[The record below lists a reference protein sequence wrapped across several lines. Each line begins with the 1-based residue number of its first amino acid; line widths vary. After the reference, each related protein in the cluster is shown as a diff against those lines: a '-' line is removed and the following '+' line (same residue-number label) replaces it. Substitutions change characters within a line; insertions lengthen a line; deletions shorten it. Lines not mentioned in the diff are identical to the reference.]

1 MKTAIRADLLDFTA
15 APSWG
20 SPSDA
25 GVRWR
30 PDHWLLI
37 DEAGRIAGAQT
48 TDPGPDWQRHDHRG
62 RLLMPGFIDSHVH
75 APQLDVIAS
84 WGTSLLDWLNTYT
97 FPAELRQADPA
108 VAQATSASFLDA
120 LLAHGTTA
128 AVVFPTVHKAATDA
142 LFEAASARG
151 MRLIAGKV
159 LMDRHAPPA
168 LCDDVAGAE
177 RDCEALIQRW
187 HGQGRNAYAVT
198 VRFAVTSTPE
208 QLAMA
213 GGLCRRHPGV
223 YMQTHVAETQDE
235 VAWVA
240 RLFPEARSYLDVYDR
255 AGLLH
260 ERSVLAHGI
269 WLDAQDRARLR
280 DSGAQIA
287 HSPTSNLFLG
297 SGLFDWPAAI
307 ASGHRVSVATD
318 VGGGTSL
325 SLLRTLA
332 EAYKV
337 QALRG
342 SQLNAWVALH
352 AATRGAAEALGLA
365 HEIGSLDT
373 GSVADLVLW
382 DWACGSVAQQRD
394 AVARG
399 AVAGAVAQPLH
410 ARVFAWMTLG
420 DERNVVATYVAGQ
433 RQAPRSIQA

>member
-48 TDPGPDWQRHDHRG
+48 TDPGADWQRHDHRG

-128 AVVFPTVHKAATDA
+128 AVVFPTVHRAATDA

-187 HGQGRNAYAVT
+187 HGRGRNAYAVT
-198 VRFAVTSTPE
+198 VRFAVTSTPQ

-213 GGLCRRHPGV
+213 GELCRRHPGI

-382 DWACGSVAQQRD
+382 DWACGAVAQQRD

>member
-1 MKTAIRADLLDFTA
+1 M
-15 APSWG
+15 
-20 SPSDA
+20 
-25 GVRWR
+25 
-30 PDHWLLI
+30 
-37 DEAGRIAGAQT
+37 RI
-48 TDPGPDWQRHDHRG
+48 
-62 RLLMPGFIDSHVH
+62 
-75 APQLDVIAS
+75 
-84 WGTSLLDWLNTYT
+84 
-97 FPAELRQADPA
+97 
-108 VAQATSASFLDA
+108 
-120 LLAHGTTA
+120 
-128 AVVFPTVHKAATDA
+128 
-142 LFEAASARG
+142 
-151 MRLIAGKV
+151 IAGKV

-187 HGQGRNAYAVT
+187 HGRGRNAYAVT
-198 VRFAVTSTPE
+198 VRFAVTSTPQ

-213 GGLCRRHPGV
+213 GELCRRHPGI

-382 DWACGSVAQQRD
+382 DWACGAVAQQRD

-433 RQAPRSIQA
+433 RQTPRR